1 MRKFLVLLLLALLL
15 TVSVSEESAM
25 ALDDGGNE
33 NGNDFRLIR
42 DEVVG
47 GYLDDEGEADET
59 SPAPDRNNRNRRTAR
74 EPGGEEP
81 VDNWLTRDEFQ
92 SLVQA
97 QDPSELIPDQFQ
109 TVFNVETDTIIRRT
123 TLHWTWVFNNL
134 SGSQGDARRQTEA
147 PTIRHIFG
155 HVGTYNI
162 TATPW
167 TRFREYQIIR
177 YTVYVEREVDIPPA
191 QGIGPVHRTTVM
203 VEDNRSHEQF
213 VSSWEAY
220 DTGRQMNFT
229 AIIGIRDKDEEIEFP
244 NGNTSLPPLPPLK
257 YEITE

>member
-59 SPAPDRNNRNRRTAR
+59 SPAPDRNNRNRQTAR
-74 EPGGEEP
+74 EPGGGP
-81 VDNWLTRDEFQ
+81 VERWLTRDEFQ
-92 SLVQA
+92 SLVQT
-97 QDPSELIPDQFQ
+97 QDPSDLIPDQFQ
-109 TVFNVETDTIIRRT
+109 FVFNVETDTIIRRT